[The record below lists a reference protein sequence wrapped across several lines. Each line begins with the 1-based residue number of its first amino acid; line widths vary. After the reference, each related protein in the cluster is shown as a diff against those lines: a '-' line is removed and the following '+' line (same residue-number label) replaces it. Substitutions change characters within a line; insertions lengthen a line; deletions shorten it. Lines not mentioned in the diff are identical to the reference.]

1 MISTQVKAVAEEPA
15 FRDAR
20 ETAAFLKARDAP
32 DDDDDDEE
40 LTARPRV
47 VVYHCHAAVGRESW
61 TANLRLHDL
70 ADVANAPRPPPPA
83 ALLRC
88 ARPLFELRDDG
99 DRDVRAA
106 LASLESHAAVV
117 ARLVRDSMLAVV
129 ADPDLEAACAVAL
142 RRFAAPGERG

>member
-1 MISTQVKAVAEEPA
+1 MQPCVKAAAPWTLP
-15 FRDAR
+15 RR
-20 ETAAFLKARDAP
+20 ETP
-32 DDDDDDEE
+32 
-40 LTARPRV
+40 
-47 VVYHCHAAVGRESW
+47 W